1 MRTLARMALM
11 DEPPQKTADE
21 TNEDLIREWDLY
33 YASRAK
39 EMGALSVSDY
49 ELVLHRMAKRQA
61 RRTKRLPPRSITPP
75 PMLGAALP
83 SPGKDEPCVPAT
95 QFLPSPSEVPAD
107 PPVNDAEMTPEK
119 VAELEAKA
127 DRAVDR
133 ALTRPIRARS

>member
-1 MRTLARMALM
+1 M
-11 DEPPQKTADE
+11 DEPPNKSAEE

-75 PMLGAALP
+75 PTLGAASP
-83 SPGKDEPCVPAT
+83 SPGKDEPPCA
-95 QFLPSPSEVPAD
+95 
-107 PPVNDAEMTPEK
+107 PE
-119 VAELEAKA
+119 EHSTS
-127 DRAVDR
+127 VDR
-133 ALTRPIRARS
+133 EASPAGESESELGSTEGPPSRGVAAIREARSKRLTQQ